1 MKVNGGF
8 LFSIGRYSLILE
20 ISSFNKNL
28 RGDKFKM
35 AAQCYQTNQLSMNT
49 KFSGYFL
56 YHFTQ
61 SFTTIDWCVEKKH
74 LQVMTDLEKNL

>member
-1 MKVNGGF
+1 
-8 LFSIGRYSLILE
+8 
-20 ISSFNKNL
+20 
-28 RGDKFKM
+28 M